1 MKIVNEIVGRTTSA
15 ADSAVVALNATSE
28 AYAYLEA
35 ERKRELG
42 LLLKK
47 AVEIIEKGG
56 VDPQTAFN
64 TVAARGQYIK
74 QLSLGNK
81 MFHQAAAE
89 IKNEPTVLLADV
101 KIA

>member
-1 MKIVNEIVGRTTSA
+1 MKTVNEFLGRTMSA
-15 ADSAVVALNATSE
+15 KDSASVALNATQE
-28 AYAYLEA
+28 AYVYLEA
-35 ERKRELG
+35 ERKGELS

-56 VDPQTAFN
+56 ADPQTAFN

-74 QLSLGNK
+74 QLSLGTK

-89 IKNEPTVLLADV
+89 IKNESTALLIDF

>member
-1 MKIVNEIVGRTTSA
+1 MKTANEILGRTMSA
-15 ADSAVVALNATSE
+15 KDSANVALNATQE

-35 ERKRELG
+35 ERKGELG
-42 LLLKK
+42 PLLKK
-47 AVEIIEKGG
+47 AVENIEKGG
-56 VDPQTAFN
+56 ADPQTAFN

-74 QLSLGNK
+74 QLSLGTK

-89 IKNEPTVLLADV
+89 IKNEPTPPLINV